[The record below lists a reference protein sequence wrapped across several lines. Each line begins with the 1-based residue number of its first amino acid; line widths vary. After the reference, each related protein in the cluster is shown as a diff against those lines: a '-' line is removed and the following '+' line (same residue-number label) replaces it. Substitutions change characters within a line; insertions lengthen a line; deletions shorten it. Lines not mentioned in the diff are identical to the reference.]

1 MISYSPLEKFQAR
14 HNTLLPIHIVLKRS
28 FAVREASL
36 AVILKHFKA
45 IKRNKTFF
53 FKRWKRKQM

>member
-1 MISYSPLEKFQAR
+1 M
-14 HNTLLPIHIVLKRS
+14 VLKRS

-45 IKRNKTFF
+45 IIRNKIFF
-53 FKRWKRKQM
+53 LKIPIAIPKKKYKKA